1 MPQELGHAVPGQTSA
16 FYVLWPIGLA
26 TALSLTGDAT
36 LYVVLPTH
44 PADAGIALGSV
55 GLILS
60 VNRFIRLL
68 TNAPAG
74 WLYDR
79 LADRRVLFLGALGVG
94 VLSTAVYAL
103 SAGLLPLLLGR
114 LLWGLAWSGIWVGG
128 NAIVLQMAPAR
139 ARGHWVGI
147 YQLWFFLGSAL
158 GTFLGGVLT
167 DAVGY
172 RQALWIGA
180 GLSAAGVLAVV
191 LAPSHQVYDNHDS
204 LALRSGSASK
214 RASTTTGRAAISPA
228 LWTVAL
234 AQGVNRLLVAGVLAA
249 TLGLVVQQSLGT
261 GLHWGA
267 WQIGAA
273 SVTGGLL
280 TARTL
285 VSLVGAPVAGT
296 LSDRLSR
303 HWELL
308 IISLLLGALGM
319 GLLAVPG
326 GLALLAGTIAGAAAG
341 GSIQALTTT
350 LAGNLSAGRTHG
362 QNLGLLYTAGDL
374 GSAVGPLAAYAL
386 LPITGLPA
394 IYLGCALL
402 MLAVAGWAAIT
413 GKAAGNRCE

>member
-1 MPQELGHAVPGQTSA
+1 MLAEIEHVMPGKTSA
-16 FYVLWPIGLA
+16 FYALWPIGLA

-36 LYVVLPTH
+36 LYAVLPTH
-44 PADAGIALGSV
+44 PADAGIVLGSV

-60 VNRFIRLL
+60 INRFIRLA

-79 LADRRVLFLGALGVG
+79 LADRRLLFLGALGIG
-94 VLSTAVYAL
+94 VLSTAIYAL

-180 GLSAAGVLAVV
+180 GLSAAGMLAVV
-191 LAPSHQVYDNHDS
+191 LAPSRQLYDNHDS
-204 LALRSGSASK
+204 IALRAGSASE
-214 RASTTTGRAAISPA
+214 RASTTGRAAISPA

-249 TLGLVVQQSLGT
+249 TLGLVVQQSVGT

-285 VSLVGAPVAGT
+285 VSLVGAPLAGT

-319 GLLAVPG
+319 GLLAMPG

-350 LAGNLSAGRTHG
+350 LAGDLSAGRTQG

-402 MLAVAGWAAIT
+402 MLAVAAWAAIT
-413 GKAAGNRCE
+413 GQAAVSHHL

>member
-1 MPQELGHAVPGQTSA
+1 MPQELGRAMPGQTSA
-16 FYVLWPIGLA
+16 FYALWPIGLA

-60 VNRFIRLL
+60 INRFIRLA

-79 LADRRVLFLGALGVG
+79 LADRRLLFLGASSLG

-103 SAGLLPLLLGR
+103 STGLLPLLLGR

-180 GLSAAGVLAVV
+180 SLSAAGLLALV
-191 LAPSHQVYDNHDS
+191 LAPSHQAYKNHDS
-204 LALRSGSASK
+204 LALRSGSTSR
-214 RASTTTGRAAISPA
+214 RASTTGWVAISPA

-234 AQGVNRLLVAGVLAA
+234 AQGVNRLLGAGVLAA
-249 TLGLVVQQSLGT
+249 TLGLVVQQSLGPA
-261 GLHWGA
+261 LHWGA

-296 LSDRLSR
+296 LSDHQSR

-319 GLLAVPG
+319 GLLTVPG
-326 GLALLAGTIAGAAAG
+326 GLALLVGTIAGAAAV

-350 LAGNLSAGRTHG
+350 LASGLSAGRTQG
-362 QNLGLLYTAGDL
+362 QNLGLLYTASDL

-402 MLAVAGWAAIT
+402 MLAVAGWAAIMS
-413 GKAAGNRCE
+413 KAAGHRLD